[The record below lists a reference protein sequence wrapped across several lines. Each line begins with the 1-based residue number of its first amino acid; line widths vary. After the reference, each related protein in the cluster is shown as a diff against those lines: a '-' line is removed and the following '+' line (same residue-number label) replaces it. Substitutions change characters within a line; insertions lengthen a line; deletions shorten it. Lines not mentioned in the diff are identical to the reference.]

1 MKIAIFSDLHLGFS
15 PKSRETDAFD
25 NAKKA
30 MILALSENP
39 DLIILPG
46 DLFDESIPKYETLLE
61 AFDILGLAKH
71 HKKSE
76 TKIEINS
83 EARNEIA
90 LHRKKKDSE
99 EPIAFS
105 GIPIIAIHG
114 THEYAGKDYKN
125 VIHLLEASGFVA
137 YLHGSQIFAEK
148 GNEKVVIHGFGGVP
162 EKKAL
167 DVLRFLNPQP
177 IANAINLFIL
187 HQSIKE
193 FLPFDDEMIASLSI
207 SDLPADFDL
216 IIDGHLHWSN
226 ELDDKETGKHFLLPG
241 STVLTQMKHL
251 ESTKKKA
258 VYFYDTK
265 TKQVSFKEIPDQRE
279 FFYKKLQFKEANLQK
294 LKDEINK
301 ALTEI
306 LSGKKFSKKPLIKLK
321 ILGTLSSGLNQAD
334 ISEESLAEDF
344 ADKAIIAI
352 DRNFSGMD
360 DLKTKLKNLGELH
373 NSKKSA
379 ISLGLDMLDDNLKK
393 TDFNNAFDVHRV
405 FKLLEE
411 DEVDKAIEVIL
422 GKKE

>member
-15 PKSRETDAFD
+15 PKGREADAFD

-30 MILALSENP
+30 MALALSENP

-46 DLFDESIPKYETLLE
+46 DIFDESIPKYETLLE
-61 AFDILGLAKH
+61 AFDILSLAKH

-76 TKIEINS
+76 II
-83 EARNEIA
+83 

-99 EPIAFS
+99 EAISFL
-105 GIPIIAIHG
+105 GIPVIAIHG
-114 THEYAGKDYKN
+114 THEYTGKDYKN
-125 VIHLLEASGFVA
+125 VIHLLDASGFVT
-137 YLHGSQIFAEK
+137 YLHGSQMFIEK
-148 GNEKVVIHGFGGVP
+148 GSEKVAIQGFGGVP

-167 DVLRFLNPQP
+167 DVLRLLCPKP
-177 IANAINLFIL
+177 IDSCCNLFVL
-187 HQSIKE
+187 HQSVKE
-193 FLPFDDEMIASLSI
+193 FLPFDDDMIATISI
-207 SDLPADFDL
+207 SDLPAGFDL
-216 IIDGHLHWSN
+216 IVDGHLHWSN
-226 ELDDKETGKHFLLPG
+226 ELNDKDIGKHFLLPG

-258 VYFYDTK
+258 VFFYDTK
-265 TKQVSFKEIPDQRE
+265 TKEVSLKEIPDQRE
-279 FFYKKLQFKEANLQK
+279 FFYKKLQFKDANLQK
-294 LKDEINK
+294 LREEVHK
-301 ALTEI
+301 ALDEFLT
-306 LSGKKFSKKPLIKLK
+306 GKKFSKKPLIKLK
-321 ILGTLSSGLNQAD
+321 ISGTLSFGLNQTD
-334 ISEESLAEDF
+334 ISEESLVEDF
-344 ADKAIIAI
+344 AENAIIYI
-352 DRNFSGMD
+352 DKNFSGAD